1 MVVAIDLNVPQ
12 SSLNLSQRPGARG
25 ISLSRIDT
33 FVAPRPNPALIR
45 AMTSVNRIVMLRGI
59 PGFRDLLPF
68 NRLAGLRG
76 VANVRHIDFP
86 DADLERL
93 KASCGAGK
101 ATFITPNHPEF
112 FTDWM
117 IDKEIV
123 SQVSPLTASW
133 ATNGVVNGLG
143 RLMQKFWLANN
154 LIAQIPGNSG
164 AAKEHSVAW
173 ALKGHGVLLHPE
185 GGVGWHANIVAPL
198 LPGAVEMGLEALKR
212 GRATDPDFKVWIAP
226 VVWKLAFTGNVE
238 AALAKECAYVE
249 KSLKIERLATDTL
262 PQRIHH
268 VYSTLLARDEA
279 ASGMP
284 SDEGATYAERQQ
296 ALVAELGRRLGESI
310 SPDTDVTDA
319 TELLRRARRWQRE
332 NSGDAEGRKQVR
344 ALADTIQRLQRV
356 GPWAAA
362 NPRISLEEIA
372 EHLKRVRNDYCRGG
386 LRDTINRFIPQPAG
400 PRCAHIRVPE
410 ALGLHEYAGSIDDAV
425 AELHRRMQDT
435 ITSTVAEVEAGGGFI
450 FYLNPFYHR

>member
-1 MVVAIDLNVPQ
+1 MSKIDV
-12 SSLNLSQRPGARG
+12 
-25 ISLSRIDT
+25 

-86 DADLERL
+86 HTDLERL
-93 KASCGAGK
+93 NASCGAGK

-212 GRATDPDFKVWIAP
+212 GRATDPDFMVWIAP
-226 VVWKLAFTGNVE
+226 VVWKLAFTRNVE

-249 KSLKIERLATDTL
+249 KSLKIERESTNTL

-279 ASGMP
+279 VCGTP
-284 SDEGATYAERQQ
+284 SNAGATYTERQQ
-296 ALVAELGRRLGESI
+296 ALFAELSRRLGKSI
-310 SPDTDVTDA
+310 SSDADVTDTA
-319 TELLRRARRWQRE
+319 ELLRRSRRWQRE
-332 NSGDAEGRKQVR
+332 NTGDADGQKQIRK
-344 ALADTIQRLQRV
+344 LADTIQRLQRV
-356 GPWAAA
+356 GSWASA
-362 NPRISLEEIA
+362 NPRITQEEIA
-372 EHLKRVRNDYCRGG
+372 EHLKRIRNDYCRGG
-386 LRDTINRFIPQPAG
+386 LRDTMNRFIPQPAG

-410 ALGLHEYAGSIDDAV
+410 PLGLHEHTGSIDDAV
-425 AELHRRMQDT
+425 AELHRRMQET
-435 ITSTVAEVEAGGGFI
+435 VTRTVAEIEAGGGFI
-450 FYLNPFYHR
+450 FYPNPFYHR

>member
-1 MVVAIDLNVPQ
+1 MSKIDV
-12 SSLNLSQRPGARG
+12 
-25 ISLSRIDT
+25 
-33 FVAPRPNPALIR
+33 FVAPRPNPVLIR

-59 PGFRDLLPF
+59 PGFRDILPF

-86 DADLERL
+86 DTDLERL
-93 KASCGAGK
+93 RASCGAGK
-101 ATFITPNHPEF
+101 ASFITPNHPEF

-143 RLMQKFWLANN
+143 RMMQKFWLANN

-185 GGVGWHANIVAPL
+185 GGVGWHANVVAPL
-198 LPGAVEMGLEALKR
+198 LPGAVEMGLEALR
-212 GRATDPDFKVWIAP
+212 LGRATAPDFKVWIAP
-226 VVWKLAFTGNVE
+226 VIWKLAFTRNVE

-249 KSLKIERLATDTL
+249 KSLKIERQATDTL

-268 VYSTLLARDEA
+268 ICSTLLTRDEA
-279 ASGMP
+279 ACGMP
-284 SDEGATYAERQQ
+284 SDEGATYAERQK
-296 ALVAELGRRLGESI
+296 ALVTELGRRLGESI
-310 SPDTDVTDA
+310 SPDAAITDTI
-319 TELLRRARRWQRE
+319 ELLRRARRWQRE
-332 NSGDAEGRKQVR
+332 NTGDAEGQKQVR

-356 GPWAAA
+356 GPWASA
-362 NPRISLEEIA
+362 NPHITQEEIA
-372 EHLKRVRNDYCRGG
+372 EHLKRIRNDYCRGG

-400 PRCAHIRVPE
+400 PRCAHIRVPDP
-410 ALGLHEYAGSIDDAV
+410 LGLHEYPGSIDDAV
-425 AELHRRMQDT
+425 AELHRRMQET
-435 ITSTVAEVEAGGGFI
+435 VTSTVTELAAKGSFI
-450 FYLNPFYHR
+450 FYPNPFYRH

>member
-1 MVVAIDLNVPQ
+1 M
-12 SSLNLSQRPGARG
+12 
-25 ISLSRIDT
+25 SRIDV

-45 AMTSVNRIVMLRGI
+45 VMTSVNRIVMLRGI
-59 PGFRDLLPF
+59 PGFRDILPF

-86 DADLERL
+86 HADLERL

-123 SQVSPLTASW
+123 SQVSPLAASW

-164 AAKEHSVAW
+164 AAKEHSVVW

-198 LPGAVEMGLEALKR
+198 LPGAVEIGLEALKR
-212 GRATDPDFKVWIAP
+212 GRATGPDFKVWIAP
-226 VVWKLAFTGNVE
+226 VVWKLVFTRNVE
-238 AALAKECAYVE
+238 AALGKECTYVE
-249 KSLKIERLATDTL
+249 KNLKIERQATDTL

-268 VYSTLLARDEA
+268 IYSTLLARDEGEW
-279 ASGMP
+279 SL
-284 SDEGATYAERQQ
+284 SSEEGATYAGRQK
-296 ALVAELGRRLGESI
+296 ALVAELSRRLGQAI
-310 SPDTDVTDA
+310 SSDTAVTDTA
-319 TELLRRARRWQRE
+319 ELLRRARRWQRE
-332 NSGDAEGRKQVR
+332 NTGDADEQKKVR
-344 ALADTIQRLQRV
+344 VLADTIQRLQRV
-356 GPWAAA
+356 GSWASA
-362 NPRISLEEIA
+362 NPRITQEEIA
-372 EHLKRVRNDYCRGG
+372 EHLKRIRNDYCRSG
-386 LRDTINRFIPQPAG
+386 LRDTMNRLIPQPAG
-400 PRCAHIRVPE
+400 PRCSYIRVPDP
-410 ALGLHEYAGSIDDAV
+410 LGLHEHAGSVDDAV
-425 AELHRRMQDT
+425 AELHRRMQAT
-435 ITSTVAEVEAGGGFI
+435 VASTVAKLAVGGSFI
-450 FYLNPFYHR
+450 FYPNPFYRH

>member
-1 MVVAIDLNVPQ
+1 LSKIDV
-12 SSLNLSQRPGARG
+12 
-25 ISLSRIDT
+25 

-86 DADLERL
+86 HADLERL

-123 SQVSPLTASW
+123 SQVSPLAASW

-164 AAKEHSVAW
+164 AAKEHSVTW

-185 GGVGWHANIVAPL
+185 GGVGWRANIVAPL
-198 LPGAVEMGLEALKR
+198 LPGAVEMGLEALRR

-226 VVWKLAFTGNVE
+226 VVWKLAFTRNVE
-238 AALAKECAYVE
+238 AALVKECAYVE
-249 KSLKIERLATDTL
+249 KNLNIERQATDTL
-262 PQRIHH
+262 PQRIRHI
-268 VYSTLLARDEA
+268 YSTLLARDEA
-279 ASGMP
+279 VWGMQ

-296 ALVAELGRRLGESI
+296 RLVTELGHRLGESI
-310 SPDTDVTDA
+310 SPDAAITDT
-319 TELLRRARRWQRE
+319 TELRRRARRWQRE
-332 NSGDAEGRKQVR
+332 NTGDVEGQKQVR
-344 ALADTIQRLQRV
+344 ALADAVQRLQRV
-356 GPWAAA
+356 GPWASA
-362 NPRISLEEIA
+362 NPRITQEEIA
-372 EHLKRVRNDYCRGG
+372 EHLKRIRNDYCRGG

-400 PRCAHIRVPE
+400 PRCGHIRVPDP
-410 ALGLHEYAGSIDDAV
+410 LGLHEYKGSIDDAV
-425 AELHRRMQDT
+425 AELHRRMQET
-435 ITSTVAEVEAGGGFI
+435 VTSTMAEVEAGRGFI
-450 FYLNPFYHR
+450 FYPNPFYHR

>member
-1 MVVAIDLNVPQ
+1 M
-12 SSLNLSQRPGARG
+12 
-25 ISLSRIDT
+25 SRIDV
-33 FVAPRPNPALIR
+33 FVAPRPNAALINI
-45 AMTSVNRIVMLRGI
+45 MTSVNRIVMLRGI
-59 PGFRDLLPF
+59 PGLRDLLPF
-68 NRLAGLRG
+68 NRVAGLRG

-86 DADLERL
+86 RADLERL
-93 KASCGAGK
+93 RASCGAGK

-123 SQVSPLTASW
+123 SQVSPLAASW

-164 AAKEHSVAW
+164 AAKEHSIAW

-212 GRATDPDFKVWIAP
+212 GRAANPDFKVWIAP

-238 AALAKECAYVE
+238 AALVQECAYVE
-249 KSLKIERLATDTL
+249 KSLKVERQATDTL
-262 PQRIHH
+262 PQRVHH

-279 ASGMP
+279 VWGVPSG
-284 SDEGATYAERQQ
+284 EGASYADRQQ
-296 ALVAELGRRLGESI
+296 ILVAELGRRLGESI
-310 SPDTDVTDA
+310 AVDAAVTDT

-332 NSGDAEGRKQVR
+332 NTGDAEGQKKVR
-344 ALADTIQRLQRV
+344 TLADTVQRLQRV
-356 GPWAAA
+356 GSWASA
-362 NPRISLEEIA
+362 NPRITQEELA
-372 EHLKRVRNDYCRGG
+372 EHLKRIRKDYCRGG
-386 LRDTINRFIPQPAG
+386 LRDTMNRFIPQPAG

-410 ALGLHEYAGSIDDAV
+410 AIGLHEYAGSISDAV

-435 ITSTVAEVEAGGGFI
+435 VTSAVAGLAANGGFI
-450 FYLNPFYHR
+450 FYPNPFYRR

>member
-1 MVVAIDLNVPQ
+1 MSKIDV
-12 SSLNLSQRPGARG
+12 
-25 ISLSRIDT
+25 

-45 AMTSVNRIVMLRGI
+45 AMTSVNRIVMLHGI

-226 VVWKLAFTGNVE
+226 VVWKLAFTRNVE

-249 KSLKIERLATDTL
+249 KNLKIERQATDTL

-268 VYSTLLARDEA
+268 IYSALLSRDEA
-279 ASGMP
+279 AWGMP
-284 SDEGATYAERQQ
+284 SDAGLTYAERQR
-296 ALVAELGRRLGESI
+296 ALVSELARRLGESI
-310 SPDTDVTDA
+310 SADAAGADTA
-319 TELLRRARRWQRE
+319 ELLRRARRWQRE
-332 NSGDAEGRKQVR
+332 NTGDAEGQKQVR
-344 ALADTIQRLQRV
+344 TLTDAVQRLQRV
-356 GPWAAA
+356 GPWASV
-362 NPRISLEEIA
+362 NPRITQEEIA
-372 EHLKRVRNDYCRGG
+372 EHLKRIRNDYCRGG
-386 LRDTINRFIPQPAG
+386 LRDTMNRFIPQPAG
-400 PRCAHIRVPE
+400 PRCAYIRVPE
-410 ALGLHEYAGSIDDAV
+410 ALGLHEYAGSIEDAV
-425 AELHRRMQDT
+425 AELHRRMQEA
-435 ITSTVAEVEAGGGFI
+435 ITSTVAEIEAGRGFI
-450 FYLNPFYHR
+450 FYPNPFYHR

>member
-1 MVVAIDLNVPQ
+1 M
-12 SSLNLSQRPGARG
+12 
-25 ISLSRIDT
+25 SRIDV

-45 AMTSVNRIVMLRGI
+45 AMTSVNRIVMLRGV

-76 VANVRHIDFP
+76 VANVRYIDFP
-86 DADLERL
+86 HADLERL

-101 ATFITPNHPEF
+101 ATFLTPNHPEF

-123 SQVSPLTASW
+123 SQVSPLAASW

-198 LPGAVEMGLEALKR
+198 LPGAVEMGLEALQR

-226 VVWKLAFTGNVE
+226 VVWKLAFTRNVE

-249 KSLKIERLATDTL
+249 KSLKIVRRANDTL

-268 VYSTLLARDEA
+268 IYATLLARDEA
-279 ASGMP
+279 TWGMP
-284 SDEGATYAERQQ
+284 SDEGASYAGRQK
-296 ALVAELGRRLGESI
+296 ALVGELGRRLGKSI
-310 SPDTDVTDA
+310 SLDAAVTDT

-332 NSGDAEGRKQVR
+332 NTGDAEGQKQVR

-356 GPWAAA
+356 GPWASA
-362 NPRISLEEIA
+362 NPRITQEEIA
-372 EHLKRVRNDYCRGG
+372 EHLKRVRNDYCRSR
-386 LRDTINRFIPQPAG
+386 LRDTMNRFIPQPAG
-400 PRCAHIRVPE
+400 PRCAHIRVPDP
-410 ALGLHEYAGSIDDAV
+410 LGLHEHAASVDDAV

-435 ITSTVAEVEAGGGFI
+435 VTSTVAELAASGRFI
-450 FYLNPFYHR
+450 FYPNPFYRH